1 MLQKKQFIVGRK
13 DEKAILKRIIEDNA
27 AKFLAVYGRR
37 RVGKTYLIK
46 TYFNSLMGFELSGQ
60 KEGDL
65 QEQLIN
71 FSRQYQ
77 AFFNQVIATPTS
89 WQDAFYLIQKAIT
102 RKRTTKK
109 IVLFFD
115 ELPWLARPK
124 SKFLHALDYFWNNF
138 AQYQKNIV
146 VVVCGSS
153 ASWIIEKI
161 INNKGGLHN
170 RITDILKL
178 EPFTLYETELFLK
191 YKSLNLDR
199 FTILQLYMVLG
210 GIPHYLNAIQKG
222 ESMAQAI
229 DRLCFAKNGLLRNE
243 FDNLYEALFS
253 NASLHTNVIRLLAK
267 RKIGLTRKAIIQ
279 GSGISNGGSVTRLLN
294 ELEESGFITK
304 YLPFGK
310 QQRESLYR
318 LTDYYTLFYFH
329 YIENSKSLTKG
340 SWEKQ
345 YQLPTWKTYSGFAF
359 ENVCLQHTLQIQK
372 ALGISGVYVEQSS
385 WFSKTAQIDLLYDR
399 SDNVITIGECKFY
412 KGAYAL
418 THHDVKNIQHKIN
431 SFQTETATDKS
442 IFVALVTVKGIIKN
456 KYSSSLID
464 HCVDMRH
471 LFEDEIENL

>member
-1 MLQKKQFIVGRK
+1 MLRKKDIVIGRK
-13 DEKAILKRIIEDNA
+13 AEKSILKTIAEDNA

-46 TYFNSLMGFELSGQ
+46 TYFNSLMAFELSGQ
-60 KEGDL
+60 KEADL

-71 FSRQYQ
+71 FSRQYHT
-77 AFFNQVIATPTS
+77 FFNQTIVPPTS
-89 WQDAFYLIQKAIT
+89 WQDAFYLIQKAIL
-102 RKRTTKK
+102 RKRTNKK
-109 IVLFFD
+109 LVLFFD

-124 SKFLHALDYFWNNF
+124 SKFLQALDYFWNNF

-178 EPFTLYETELFLK
+178 EPFTLAETEQFLK
-191 YKSLNLDR
+191 YRNLQLDR

-210 GIPHYLNAIQKG
+210 GIPHYLNNIRKG

-229 DRLCFAKNGLLRNE
+229 DRICFAKNGLLRNE

-253 NASLHTNVIRLLAK
+253 NSSLHTSVIRLLAK
-267 RKIGLTRKAIIQ
+267 RKIGLTRKAIIL
-279 GSGISNGGSVTRLLN
+279 GSNITNGGSVTRLLA

-310 QQRESLYR
+310 QQRDALYR

-345 YQLPTWKTYSGFAF
+345 YQLPTWKSYSGFAF

-372 ALGISGVYVEQSS
+372 TLGISGVYTEQSS

-399 SDNVITIGECKFY
+399 SDNVITIGECKFH
-412 KGAYAL
+412 KGSYTL
-418 THHDVKNIQHKIN
+418 THHDVKNIQNKID
-431 SFQTETATDKS
+431 SFQAETATDKS
-442 IFVALVTVKGIIKN
+442 IFIAMITAKGITKN
-456 KYSSSLID
+456 KHSLSLIS
-464 HCVDMRH
+464 HSVDMRH
-471 LFEDEIENL
+471 LFEDEFEDL